1 MDLDGSLGDSGNPRI
16 HIHRRPTGDAVVEL
30 AAANALRL
38 APDYLLASPRTP
50 GSLPHPLRRT
60 GRARTFRPPQFPQSH
75 ERALREHDA
84 RRAGTIPATH
94 ARTLR
99 LRPLHHREQRELK
112 PVIFL
117 GLGRNGFSSAPS
129 IRLFYFGNELKT
141 GLRRARCLIV
151 DPPCCLDF
159 LQPHVSAASG
169 GLGRNRQSCSTSP
182 ARSSLCPRRMPLPPL
197 AGTRTSWDSIW

>member
-1 MDLDGSLGDSGNPRI
+1 MDLDSSTGDFGDPAICR
-16 HIHRRPTGDAVVEL
+16 HRRRTGDAFMEL
-30 AAANALRL
+30 AAAAALRL
-38 APDYLLASPRTP
+38 APDYLLAGARTP
-50 GSLPHPLRRT
+50 GAVPHPLRRT

-84 RRAGTIPATH
+84 RRAGAIPATH

-112 PVIFL
+112 PVIFRAL
-117 GLGRNGFSSAPS
+117 VRNGFSSAPS
-129 IRLFYFGNELKT
+129 IRMFYFGNELKT
-141 GLRRARCLIV
+141 GLRRARCLVV

-159 LQPHVSAASG
+159 LQPPVSAASG
-169 GLGRNRQSCSTSP
+169 GFDRNRQSCNTFP

-197 AGTRTSWDSIW
+197 AGTRTSWDS